1 MGNRINYQ
9 SYIQI
14 QTSAPIKKP
23 KRYRDGQRIAIEW
36 FFKGIN
42 KESRVLDV
50 GCGLG
55 WGMRKLKDMGFKEV
69 YGIELNR
76 QKVEMCRR
84 RGLEVICDNIDR
96 TSIYKGHYDVF
107 WLSHSFEHTWDA
119 NKALEDLKLCAVPH
133 SLFFFVLPYPDRDPA
148 PAHTAS
154 MEIGLNIQD
163 EGNTLVKWFNA
174 RGLELTEKK
183 FDDYREPEIWMK
195 FRIK

>member
-1 MGNRINYQ
+1 MGRINYQ

-42 KESRVLDV
+42 RESRVLDV

-55 WGMRKLKDMGFKEV
+55 WGMRKLKDMGFKDV

-76 QKVEMCRR
+76 QKVEICKR
-84 RGLEVICDNIDR
+84 RGLEVICDDIGKI
-96 TSIYKGHYDVF
+96 SSYKRYYDIF

-133 SLFFFVLPYPDRDPA
+133 SLFFFVLPYPDSNPA

-154 MEIGLNIQD
+154 IEIGLNVSD
-163 EGNTLVKWFNA
+163 WGETLVKWFSV
-174 RGLELTEKK
+174 RGLGLIEKK
-183 FDDYREPEIWMK
+183 FDNYREPEIWMK
-195 FRIK
+195 FRKI